1 MTSEDVKF
9 KWPPP
14 SAWCEF
20 LGESRA
26 VHPQFLKLNICWKHF
41 WKLCPKMRKKREHL
55 WKFPPYSY
63 LLLDSPISK
72 CSLTKQFERFP
83 TPRQTFIIRS
93 KKLSLKIHFAFRVK
107 CSVEIFCSLHRWS
120 ICVWGVEGCSTF
132 FAILRMPPHSACL
145 KSDQANPQKTFSSLL
160 HSKIVRELFHRVFML
175 IIIN

>member
-120 ICVWGVEGCSTF
+120 ICVCEEQKAVVHFLLFWGCLLTQPASNLIKQ
-132 FAILRMPPHSACL
+132 ILR
-145 KSDQANPQKTFSSLL
+145 K
-160 HSKIVRELFHRVFML
+160 LFHLFFIPRLWESSFTEFSC
-175 IIIN
+175 